1 MVEPSINQ
9 PLTAQDYEDRGVR
22 AMHAVLIEL
31 GQILGPY
38 RGAVV
43 VVGGAVPYL
52 LLRGA
57 DPPHVGTLDVDL
69 DLDPE
74 RLAKGAYAELVET
87 LERAGYG
94 RDIKELKPFQLQRA
108 VDLVDGGAPVLVLI
122 DLLMPREAKT
132 RRNRPALIAGLRVQG
147 ADAAEIA
154 LKNNVRLSVDG
165 QMPDGRPNRVEL
177 LVASIPALLVMK
189 GFALDGRDK
198 PKDAYDIYYCV
209 RNFPGGPIALAD
221 ACRPLLNEPVARD
234 GYSRIAAKFGA
245 EDAFGPHTV
254 SLFLGESGG
263 FDNMSADQ
271 VRVDAYRQVRAWIQA
286 LGMSQQ
292 STEQDGP

>member
-1 MVEPSINQ
+1 MVDAPVTHL
-9 PLTAQDYEDRGVR
+9 LTARDYEDRGVR
-22 AMHAVLIEL
+22 AMQAVLIEL

-43 VVGGAVPYL
+43 VIGGAVPYL

-74 RLAKGAYAELVET
+74 RLAEGAYAEFVET
-87 LERAGYG
+87 LERSGYS
-94 RDIKELKPFQLQRA
+94 RDVEGLKPFQLQRA
-108 VDLVDGGAPVLVLI
+108 VDLGDGGEPVAVLV
-122 DLLMPREAKT
+122 DLLMPRDAKP
-132 RRNRPALIAGLRVQG
+132 RRNRPALVAGLRVQG
-147 ADAAEIA
+147 ADAGEIA
-154 LKNNVRLSVDG
+154 LKNNVRLTVDG

-209 RNFPGGPIALAD
+209 RNFPGGPGALAN
-221 ACRPLLNEPVARD
+221 ACRPLLEEPVARD

-254 SLFLGESGG
+254 SLFLGEAGG
-263 FDNMSADQ
+263 FDDMSPEQ
-271 VRVDAYRQVRAWIQA
+271 LRVDAYRQVRAWLEA
-286 LGMSQQ
+286 LGLTQATANQ
-292 STEQDGP
+292 GAP

>member
-1 MVEPSINQ
+1 VVDEPITQ
-9 PLTAQDYEDRGVR
+9 HLTAQDYDDRGVR
-22 AMHAVLIEL
+22 AMHTVLIEL

-52 LLRGA
+52 LLREA

-87 LERAGYG
+87 LERAGYR
-94 RDIKELKPFQLQRA
+94 RDIEGLKPFELQRA
-108 VDLVDGGAPVLVLI
+108 VDLRDGGDPVLVLV
-122 DLLMPREAKT
+122 DLLMPRDAKT

-147 ADAAEIA
+147 ADAGEIA
-154 LKNNVRLSVDG
+154 LRNNVRLSIDG
-165 QMPDGRPNRVEL
+165 KMPDGRPNRVEL

-209 RNFPGGPIALAD
+209 RNFPGGPVALAEL
-221 ACRPLLNEPVARD
+221 CRPLLDDPVARD
-234 GYSRIAAKFGA
+234 GYTRIAAKFRA
-245 EDAFGPHTV
+245 EDGFGPHTV
-254 SLFLGESGG
+254 SVFLGESGG
-263 FDNMSADQ
+263 FNDMSPEQ
-271 VRVDAYRQVRAWIQA
+271 VRVDAYRQVRTWLEA
-286 LGMSQQ
+286 LGLAHQ
-292 STEQDGP
+292 SREGDQP

>member
-1 MVEPSINQ
+1 MVDPSINQ
-9 PLTAQDYEDRGVR
+9 PLTALDYEDRGVR
-22 AMHAVLIEL
+22 AMHAVLIEI

-74 RLAKGAYAELVET
+74 RLAEGAYAELVET

-94 RDIKELKPFQLQRA
+94 RDVEGLKPFQLQRA
-108 VDLVDGGAPVLVLI
+108 VDLGDGGAPVLVLV
-122 DLLMPREAKT
+122 DLLMPRDAKT

-147 ADAAEIA
+147 AEAGEIA
-154 LKNNVRLSVDG
+154 LKNNVRLSVEG

-209 RNFPGGPIALAD
+209 RNFPGGPVALAE
-221 ACRPLLNEPVARD
+221 ACKPLLSERIARD
-234 GYSRIAAKFGA
+234 GFSRIAAKFEA
-245 EDAFGPHTV
+245 EEAFGPHTV

-271 VRVDAYRQVRAWIQA
+271 VRVDAYRQVRAWFEA
-286 LGMSQQ
+286 LGVQPM
-292 STEQDGP
+292 EQDGP

>member
-1 MVEPSINQ
+1 MVDPPVAQ
-9 PLTAQDYEDRGVR
+9 PLIAEDYEDRGVR

-38 RGAVV
+38 RDAVV

-52 LLRGA
+52 LLREA

-74 RLAKGAYAELVET
+74 RLADGAYAELVET
-87 LERAGYG
+87 LERAAYRRNVEG
-94 RDIKELKPFQLQRA
+94 LKPFQLQRI
-108 VDLVDGGAPVLVLI
+108 VDLQDGGDPVSVLV
-122 DLLMPREAKT
+122 DLLMPRDTRK
-132 RRNRPALIAGLRVQG
+132 RRNRSRLIAGLRVQG
-147 ADAAEIA
+147 ADAGEIA
-154 LKNNVRLSVDG
+154 LKSNVRLSVDG
-165 QMPDGRPNRVEL
+165 RMPDGRPNRVEI

-209 RNFPGGPIALAD
+209 RNFPGGPAALAE
-221 ACRPLLNEPVARD
+221 ACRPLLADPVVRD
-234 GYSRIAAKFGA
+234 GFSRIAAKFDT

-254 SLFLGESGG
+254 SRFLGESGG
-263 FDNMSADQ
+263 FEGMNPEQ
-271 VRVDAYRQVRAWIQA
+271 VRVDAHRQVRAWLESLELI
-286 LGMSQQ
+286 GESRG
-292 STEQDGP
+292 EPRP

>member
-1 MVEPSINQ
+1 MVDPPVAQ
-9 PLTAQDYEDRGVR
+9 PLIAEDYEDRGVR

-52 LLRGA
+52 LLREA

-74 RLAKGAYAELVET
+74 RLADGAYAELVET
-87 LERAGYG
+87 LERAAYRRNVEG
-94 RDIKELKPFQLQRA
+94 LKPFQLQRI
-108 VDLVDGGAPVLVLI
+108 VDLQDGGDPVSVLV
-122 DLLMPREAKT
+122 DLMMPRDTRT
-132 RRNRPALIAGLRVQG
+132 RRNRPRLIAGLRVQG
-147 ADAAEIA
+147 ADAGEIA
-154 LKNNVRLSVDG
+154 LKSNVRVSVDG
-165 QMPDGRPNRVEL
+165 RMPDGRPNRVEI

-209 RNFPGGPIALAD
+209 RNFPGGPAALAE
-221 ACRPLLNEPVARD
+221 ACRPLLEDPVVRD
-234 GYSRIAAKFGA
+234 GYSRIAAKFDT

-254 SLFLGESGG
+254 SRFLGESGG
-263 FDNMSADQ
+263 FEGMNPEQ
-271 VRVDAYRQVRAWIQA
+271 VRVDAHRQVRAWLESLELIGESRGE
-286 LGMSQQ
+286 LR
-292 STEQDGP
+292 P

>member
-1 MVEPSINQ
+1 MVGPPITQ
-9 PLTAQDYEDRGVR
+9 LLTAQDYEDRGVR

-38 RGAVV
+38 RDAVV

-52 LLRGA
+52 LLSGS

-74 RLAKGAYAELVET
+74 PLSKGVYAELVET
-87 LERAGYG
+87 LERVGYR
-94 RDIKELKPFQLQRA
+94 RDVEGMKPFQLQRA
-108 VDLVDGGAPVLVLI
+108 VDLGDGGTPILVLV
-122 DLLMPREAKT
+122 DLLMPRDAKT

-147 ADAAEIA
+147 VDAGEIA
-154 LKNNVRLSVDG
+154 LKNNVRLAIDG
-165 QMPDGRPNRVEL
+165 NMPDGRPNRVEL

-198 PKDAYDIYYCV
+198 PKDAYDVYYCV
-209 RNFPGGPIALAD
+209 RNFPGGPTALAA
-221 ACRPLLNEPVARD
+221 ACRPLLGEPVVRD
-234 GYSRIAAKFGA
+234 GYSRIAAKFHS

-254 SLFLGESGG
+254 SHFLGESGG
-263 FDNMSADQ
+263 FENMSPEQ
-271 VRVDAYRQVRAWIQA
+271 VRVDAHRQVRAWLEA
-286 LGMSQQ
+286 LGLA
-292 STEQDGP
+292 

>member
-1 MVEPSINQ
+1 MVDAPITP

-38 RGAVV
+38 RDAAV

-57 DPPHVGTLDVDL
+57 NPPHVGTLDVDL

-74 RLAKGAYAELVET
+74 RLTQGGYAELVET
-87 LERAGYG
+87 LERAGYRRNVEG
-94 RDIKELKPFQLQRA
+94 LKPFQLQRA
-108 VDLVDGGAPVLVLI
+108 VDLADGGAPVLVLVE
-122 DLLMPREAKT
+122 LLMPRDAKT
-132 RRNRPALIAGLRVQG
+132 RRNRPALVAGLRVQR
-147 ADAAEIA
+147 ADAGEIA

-165 QMPDGRPNRVEL
+165 RMPDGRPNRVEL

-198 PKDAYDIYYCV
+198 PKDAYDIYYCI
-209 RNFPGGPIALAD
+209 RNFPGGPEALAE
-221 ACRPLLNEPVARD
+221 ACRPLLDEPVARD
-234 GYSRIAAKFGA
+234 GYSRIAAKFTT

-263 FDNMSADQ
+263 FDDMSPEQ
-271 VRVDAYRQVRAWIQA
+271 VRVDAYRQVRTWLEA
-286 LGMSQQ
+286 LGLEQQ
-292 STEQDGP
+292 SAAQDRP

>member
-1 MVEPSINQ
+1 MVDSPTAQ

-57 DPPHVGTLDVDL
+57 DPPNIGTLDVDL

-74 RLAKGAYAELVET
+74 RLSEGAYAELVET
-87 LERAGYG
+87 LERAGYTRNVAG
-94 RDIKELKPFQLQRA
+94 LKPFQLQRA
-108 VDLVDGGAPVLVLI
+108 VDLQDGGDPVLVLV
-122 DLLMPREAKT
+122 DLLMPRDAQT
-132 RRNRPALIAGLRVQG
+132 RRNRPALVAGLRVQG
-147 ADAAEIA
+147 ADAGEIA
-154 LKNNVRLSVDG
+154 LKNNVRLSVKG
-165 QMPDGRPNRVEL
+165 KMPDGRPNRVEL
-177 LVASIPALLVMK
+177 LVASIPAFLVMK

-209 RNFPGGPIALAD
+209 RNFPGGPVALAE
-221 ACRPLLNEPVARD
+221 ACRPLLEEPVVRD
-234 GYSRIAAKFGA
+234 GYSRIAAKFSA
-245 EDAFGPHTV
+245 QDAFGPHTV
-254 SLFLGESGG
+254 SLFLGEAGG
-263 FDNMSADQ
+263 FDGMTPEE
-271 VRVDAYRQVRAWIQA
+271 VRVDAYRQVRAWLEA
-286 LGMSQQ
+286 LGLVSR
-292 STEQDGP
+292 EEDRR

>member
-1 MVEPSINQ
+1 MTQ
-9 PLTAQDYEDRGVR
+9 QLTAEDYEDRGVR

-52 LLRGA
+52 LLRGSE
-57 DPPHVGTLDVDL
+57 PPHVGTLDVDL

-74 RLAKGAYAELVET
+74 RLADGAYAELVET

-94 RDIKELKPFQLQRA
+94 RDIEGLKPFQLQRA
-108 VDLVDGGAPVLVLI
+108 VDLGDGGTPVLVLV

-132 RRNRPALIAGLRVQG
+132 RRNRPALVAGLRVQG
-147 ADAAEIA
+147 TDAGEIA
-154 LKNNVRLSVDG
+154 LRNNVRLSLDG
-165 QMPDGRPNRVEL
+165 EMPDGRPNRVEL

-189 GFALDGRDK
+189 GFALDGRNK

-209 RNFPGGPIALAD
+209 RNFPGGPVALAE
-221 ACRPLLNEPVARD
+221 ACRPLLGEPVARD
-234 GYSRIAAKFGA
+234 GFSRIAAKFDS

-254 SLFLGESGG
+254 TLFLGDSGG
-263 FDNMSADQ
+263 FDNMDPNQ
-271 VRVDAYRQVRAWIQA
+271 IRVDAYRQVRTWLEA
-286 LGMSQQ
+286 LGMAQQ
-292 STEQDGP
+292 

>member
-1 MVEPSINQ
+1 VVDPSINQ
-9 PLTAQDYEDRGVR
+9 PLTALDYEDRGVR
-22 AMHAVLIEL
+22 AMHAVLIEI

-74 RLAKGAYAELVET
+74 RLAEGAYAELVET

-94 RDIKELKPFQLQRA
+94 RDVEGLKPFQLQRA
-108 VDLVDGGAPVLVLI
+108 VDLGDGGAPVLVLV
-122 DLLMPREAKT
+122 DLLMPRDAKT

-147 ADAAEIA
+147 AEAGEIA
-154 LKNNVRLSVDG
+154 LKNNVRLSVEG

-209 RNFPGGPIALAD
+209 RNFPGGPVALAE
-221 ACRPLLNEPVARD
+221 ACKPLLSERIARD
-234 GYSRIAAKFGA
+234 GFSRIAAKFEA
-245 EDAFGPHTV
+245 EEAFGPHTV

-271 VRVDAYRQVRAWIQA
+271 VRVDAYRQVRAWFEA
-286 LGMSQQ
+286 LGVQPM
-292 STEQDGP
+292 EQDGP

>member
-1 MVEPSINQ
+1 MVDSPVTQ

-31 GQILGPY
+31 GQILGSY

-74 RLAKGAYAELVET
+74 RLAEGAYAELVET
-87 LERAGYG
+87 LTRAGYR
-94 RDIKELKPFQLQRA
+94 RDVEGLKPFQLQRA
-108 VDLVDGGAPVLVLI
+108 IDLGDGGDPVLVLV
-122 DLLMPREAKT
+122 DLLMPRNTKT
-132 RRNRPALIAGLRVQG
+132 RRNRPPLIAGLRVQG
-147 ADAAEIA
+147 ADGGEIA
-154 LKNNVRLSVDG
+154 LKNNVRLTVDG
-165 QMPDGRPNRVEL
+165 RMPDGRPNQVEL

-209 RNFPGGPIALAD
+209 RNFPGGPVALAG
-221 ACRPLLNEPVARD
+221 ACRPLLEDAVARD
-234 GYSRIAAKFGA
+234 GYSRIAAKFST

-263 FDNMSADQ
+263 FDDMSPEQ
-271 VRVDAYRQVRAWIQA
+271 VRVDAHRQVRAWLQA
-286 LGMSQQ
+286 LRLVGDSAG
-292 STEQDGP
+292 ENRP